1 MVSRTLMG
9 IWAALDFFLL
19 ASGAITIAL
28 SVVWRAP
35 NALMNMVLS
44 DADLTAGMI
53 LGIALLVTFA
63 ISIGG
68 IVQRNHVT
76 LGLVTLNWVLILDA
90 LGIIV
95 IGTFVWFFTLQ
106 EGANYHKRW
115 LATTPEA
122 RRALQDQLKCCGF
135 FNGTDA
141 AEIGG
146 YCESQDFING
156 LDQTILANLCVTPI
170 VSFADMTLNNIFTTV
185 YGYIAIILCLLLATL
200 CVINKRQE
208 DERFKKIDAK
218 RGGRGFV

>member
-44 DADLTAGMI
+44 DADLTGILYVPSNFITVLLIIQIVSAGMI

-122 RRALQDQLKCCGF
+122 RRALQDQVCPPNPVL
-135 FNGTDA
+135 
-141 AEIGG
+141 
-146 YCESQDFING
+146 SP
-156 LDQTILANLCVTPI
+156 ANNL
-170 VSFADMTLNNIFTTV
+170 F
-185 YGYIAIILCLLLATL
+185 
-200 CVINKRQE
+200 
-208 DERFKKIDAK
+208 
-218 RGGRGFV
+218 